1 MNYLRLIAKY
11 FLLIFLLS
19 VSKVNAY
26 PAQAELFGLSES
38 MVHIWVT
45 YGDGVTGTGSGVVV
59 KENHVATDCHVFA
72 DSKGVNVVK
81 YFKQY
86 VPVAVYADWGHDL
99 CILKFDDLPLPAV
112 NMGKTESISYEDKVF
127 SLTFPNDS
135 PVPLPS
141 YGKVKGLHAFEGGN
155 IIRTSATF
163 TVGSSGGALFDLDFN
178 LLGITTFKSP
188 GKRLGHFYCLPVEW
202 INELLK
208 KEPQLDLKSTAA
220 PFWSLPDAEKPFFM
234 QVIVPMQQEN
244 WLEMRK
250 IAKAWAEAEK
260 SSPDAWYYLGFAESK
275 LNNISDAMKDFNNA
289 LALNKKHLDS
299 LSELYAI
306 AVMQKNTD
314 FQKTLIDQMRV
325 IDSDYVEYFLQANS

>member
-1 MNYLRLIAKY
+1 MKKIILILVVTLSP
-11 FLLIFLLS
+11 FLAQS
-19 VSKVNAY
+19 Y
-26 PAQAELFGLSES
+26 PAQSELFGLNKS
-38 MVHIWVT
+38 MIQLWVS
-45 YGDGVTGTGSGVVV
+45 YEKGVTGTGSGVVI
-59 KENHVATDCHVFA
+59 KKNHVATDCHVFQNA
-72 DSKGVNVVK
+72 TGVNVIK
-81 YFKQY
+81 YHDTY
-86 VPVAVYADWGHDL
+86 SPIGVYADWEHDL
-99 CILKFDDLPLPAV
+99 CVLKFDNLPLEPV
-112 NMGKTESISYEDKVF
+112 NVRESRTVEYEEEVF
-127 SLTFPNDS
+127 TLTFPNDN
-135 PVPLPS
+135 PVPLPT
-141 YGKVKGLHAFEGGN
+141 YGKVKALYDFDKQN
-155 IIRTSATF
+155 IVRTSASF

-178 LLGITTFKSP
+178 LIGITTFKSP
-188 GKRLGHFYCLPVEW
+188 GKRLGYFYCLPVEW
-202 INELLK
+202 INELLE

-275 LNNISDAMKDFNNA
+275 LNNISDAIKDFNNA